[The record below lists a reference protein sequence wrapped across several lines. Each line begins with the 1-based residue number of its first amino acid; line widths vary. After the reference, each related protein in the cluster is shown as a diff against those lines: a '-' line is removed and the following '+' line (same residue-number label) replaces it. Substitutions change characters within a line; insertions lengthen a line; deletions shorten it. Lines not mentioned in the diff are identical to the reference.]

1 MRRAIAIGLVAAA
14 VILAVV
20 PLPATLVERWFSTG
34 LYPRIQHLL
43 TPLSNRL
50 PFALFDLLVA
60 AAVAAVL
67 VSLVRAG
74 IRARARRS
82 LGPLA
87 ASLGRLAVWAAG
99 AYLVFLVVWG
109 FNYRRVPMAQRLD
122 MRPGAATADAVVAL
136 GLEAVARLNAL
147 HGQAHTAGWREPAWQ
162 DQQLRAAFAAVQQT
176 LTDAPPA
183 VPGRVKPTLFGP
195 YFRWTNVDG
204 MVDPFALEVLVNP
217 DLLPWE
223 RPFVAAHEWSHLA
236 GYADESEASFVGW
249 LTCLHAGPAAQYSG
263 WLYLFWEVSGE
274 VGARDRTRLLD
285 ALAPGPRADVEA
297 IAARLRRGQ
306 IPLLRN
312 TSWVVYDRY
321 LKANRVDAGIR
332 SYGEVVTLILR
343 ARFADGWTP
352 VRRSGPAGPPAASR

>member
-1 MRRAIAIGLVAAA
+1 VRRAIAIGLVAAA
-14 VILAVV
+14 VILAIV
-20 PLPATLVERWFSTG
+20 PLPPSLVERWFSTG
-34 LYPRIQHLL
+34 LYPRIQHVL
-43 TPLSNRL
+43 TPLSNRI
-50 PFALFDLLVA
+50 PFALFDLLV
-60 AAVAAVL
+60 VAAVVAVVVLL
-67 VSLVRAG
+67 VGAG
-74 IRARARRS
+74 VRARAQRS
-82 LGPLA
+82 LRPVVR
-87 ASLGRLAVWAAG
+87 SLGRLAIWAAC
-99 AYLVFLVVWG
+99 AYLVFLFFWG
-109 FNYRRVPMAQRLD
+109 FNYRRVPMTARLD
-122 MRPGAATADAVVAL
+122 VSPGAATSEAVVAL
-136 GLEAVARLNAL
+136 GLDAVNRLNAL
-147 HGQAHTAGWREPAWQ
+147 YSQAHTAGWREPEWRDA
-162 DQQLRAAFAAVQQT
+162 QLRAAFTAVQHT

-183 VPGRVKPTLFGP
+183 VPGRVKPTIFGP

-263 WLYLFWEVSGE
+263 WLYLFWEINGE
-274 VGARDRTRLLD
+274 VGARDRARLLD
-285 ALAPGPRADVEA
+285 ALAPGPRADVDA

-306 IPLLRN
+306 IPILRN

-332 SYGEVVTLILR
+332 SYGEVVTLILH

-352 VRRSGPAGPPAASR
+352 IRRGGPAGPPAPTP